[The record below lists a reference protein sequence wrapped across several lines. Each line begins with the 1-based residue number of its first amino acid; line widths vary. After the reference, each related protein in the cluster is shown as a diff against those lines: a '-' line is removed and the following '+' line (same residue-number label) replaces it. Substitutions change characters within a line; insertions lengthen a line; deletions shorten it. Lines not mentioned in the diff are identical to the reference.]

1 MSNELKLPW
10 TGEVLSHKS
19 ELSLETAM
27 GFGCSPIWVIVPSN
41 HYVPIGT
48 PCVVWDLGEDGS
60 FVEMTAQRSY
70 APLWSSVRALDDHPE
85 RIIFVPKEYWKDCRF
100 YPLPD
105 LEVGLLCT
113 VVLTDGTEG
122 VVVKGD
128 HFWFLPY
135 TTTSDYAEGTLTP
148 FATPE
153 HLVAFF
159 QAQVVKYRCSNIY
172 SYVNPAFR
180 GDHS

>member
-19 ELSLETAM
+19 VFSLETVM
-27 GFGCSPIWVIVPSN
+27 GFGCDSVWVVVLSN

-48 PCVVWDLGEDGS
+48 PCVVWDLGEGDS

-70 APLWSSVRALDDHPE
+70 APLWSSVRELDDHPE

-135 TTTSDYAEGTLTP
+135 TTTSDYTEGTLTT
-148 FATPE
+148 FTDTE
-153 HLVAFF
+153 YLVSFF
-159 QAQVVKYRCSNIY
+159 HAQVVKYRCSNIC
-172 SYVNPAFR
+172 SYDSPAFIE
-180 GDHS
+180 DNS

>member
-19 ELSLETAM
+19 VFSLETVM
-27 GFGCSPIWVIVPSN
+27 GFGCDSVWVVVPSS

-60 FVEMTAQRSY
+60 FVEMVAQRSY

-85 RIIFVPKEYWKDCRF
+85 RIIFVPKEYRKNCRF

-105 LEVGLLCT
+105 LEVGLFCT

-122 VVVKGD
+122 VVVKGGN
-128 HFWFLPY
+128 FWFLPY
-135 TTTSDYAEGTLTP
+135 MTTSDYAEGTLTI
-148 FATPE
+148 FTTPE

-159 QAQVVKYRCSNIY
+159 QTQVVKYHCSDIC
-172 SYVNPAFR
+172 SYANPAFR